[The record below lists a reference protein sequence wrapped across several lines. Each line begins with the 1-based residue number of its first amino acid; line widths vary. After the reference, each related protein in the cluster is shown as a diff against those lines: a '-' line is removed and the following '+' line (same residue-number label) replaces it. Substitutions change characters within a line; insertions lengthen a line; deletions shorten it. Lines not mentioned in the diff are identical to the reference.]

1 MLSRH
6 SLVWKMN
13 AAFLAIL
20 TTVLATLGYVTNL
33 VYERDA
39 LALARDV
46 SRVNSETILH
56 SIDKFMMTRDYA
68 GIRDLIDR
76 LSSDNPIYRDIRL
89 VSHAGGVMAS
99 RGDSGPM
106 VLGMESWPCEVCHG
120 LTDPRKGLGMG
131 QYDRVLSPAD
141 AERTV
146 SVITPIYN
154 EPRCSS
160 GECHTDPSGVPILG
174 VLQADFSLARM
185 DGLISKRNLHTVLA
199 LLIAILLSTAT
210 TWLLI
215 RHLVGRRL
223 TALRHG
229 LNRVANRDF
238 GFRFRDGRQDE
249 FAQLA
254 ASFDDMTSELGSALS
269 ELRNTRD
276 HLQGIVES
284 SADIIITVDPS
295 RLIKTFNTGAENALG
310 YDREEVIGKR
320 IEMLFAEPSE
330 RDAAIAELQQSD
342 HVVNYE
348 THFLARDGEV
358 KDVILTLSRLR
369 TPDGVAIGTFGISK
383 DITLE
388 KRLQRELLLKEKLAA
403 IGRAVTGIQHTLK
416 NMLSSLKGGSYLV
429 ETGLRDHERPLLEEG
444 WSMVKEGVTR
454 ITLFSS
460 RMLDYVREWD
470 PVVER
475 VDLSHLVTCV
485 YEVNKPRAREKGIV
499 FRVEVAQRLPRV
511 LCDPRLLQ
519 SALMDLL
526 SNAFDA
532 CKWKDYGGPER
543 PEVVIRV
550 DWGRDDEEQVE
561 IVVED
566 NGEGISDD
574 IQKHIFTPFFTTRKT
589 RGTGVGLTLA
599 SRIVQSHGGTIDVA
613 SEPTCGSTFRISLPV
628 GGPKEKRQALHG

>member
-13 AAFLAIL
+13 AASLAIL
-20 TTVLATLGYVTNL
+20 TTVLATLGYATNR

-39 LALARDV
+39 LALAHDV

-56 SIDKFMMTRDYA
+56 SIDKFMMTRDTA
-68 GIRDLIDR
+68 GIRDLIVR
-76 LSSDNPIYRDIRL
+76 LSSDNPVYRDIRL
-89 VSHAGGVMAS
+89 ISHAGGVVAS
-99 RGDSGPM
+99 REGLGPM
-106 VLGMESWPCEVCHG
+106 ILGMDSWPCGGCHS
-120 LTDPRKGLGMG
+120 LRDPRRGLGAS
-131 QYDRVLSPAD
+131 QYDKVHQSAD
-141 AERTV
+141 GERTV

-160 GECHTDPSGVPILG
+160 SECHSDPTGAPVLG
-174 VLQADFSLARM
+174 VLQADFSLGRV
-185 DGLISKRNLHTVLA
+185 DGLIAERNLHTVLA
-199 LLIAILLSTAT
+199 LLVAVLLSTAT

-215 RHLVGRRL
+215 RRLVGRRL
-223 TALRHG
+223 TALRDG

-276 HLQGIVES
+276 YLQGIVES
-284 SADIIITVDPS
+284 SADIIITVDPTGS
-295 RLIKTFNTGAENALG
+295 IRTFNTGAEEVLG
-310 YDREEVIGKR
+310 YDREEVIGKSV
-320 IEMLFAEPSE
+320 EMLFAEPSE
-330 RDAAIAELQQSD
+330 RDAAIAELQHSD

-348 THFLARDGEV
+348 THFLARDGDV

-383 DITLE
+383 DVTLE

-429 ETGLRDHERPLLEEG
+429 ETGLRDHERPLLVEG
-444 WSMVKEGVTR
+444 WSMVKEGLTR

-485 YEVNKPRAREKGIV
+485 YEVNRQRAREKGIV
-499 FRVEVAQRLPRV
+499 FRVESAQRLPKA

-519 SALMDLL
+519 SVLMDLL

-532 CKWKDYGGPER
+532 CEWKDYSEPER

-550 DWGRDDEEQVE
+550 GCGGDDEDRME

-566 NGEGISDD
+566 NGEGISGD

-599 SRIVQSHGGTIDVA
+599 SRIIQSHGGAIEVV
-613 SEPTCGSTFRISLPV
+613 SEPTRGSTFRVSLPV
-628 GGPKEKRQALHG
+628 GGPPQKEALHG